1 MKLKTSRWV
10 TITCA
15 MTIAGLGFAGRPAL
29 ASDNFISATF
39 HGQGDYEAKADDSPG
54 DGNKGWIWVYTSN
67 YLAPAHVDYYLTND
81 NSMHTLQTSVQG
93 KEGDSE
99 SFETFKDQAVRAIR
113 VCGWRKLHNQ
123 CSNGGAFTWFKQF
136 Q

>member
-15 MTIAGLGFAGRPAL
+15 MAIAGPGFAGQPAL
-29 ASDNFISATF
+29 ASDNFIEVTYDGNSAY
-39 HGQGDYEAKADDSPG
+39 QAKADDDPG
-54 DGNKGWIWVYTSN
+54 DGNMGWVWVYTDN
-67 YLAPAHVDYYLTND
+67 YIFPAHVDYYLTND
-81 NSMHTLQTSVQG
+81 NSMHTLQTPEEEKG
-93 KEGDSE
+93 TN
-99 SFETFKDQAVRAIR
+99 FRTFKNQTVRAIR
-113 VCGWRKLHNQ
+113 VCGPGRLHMG